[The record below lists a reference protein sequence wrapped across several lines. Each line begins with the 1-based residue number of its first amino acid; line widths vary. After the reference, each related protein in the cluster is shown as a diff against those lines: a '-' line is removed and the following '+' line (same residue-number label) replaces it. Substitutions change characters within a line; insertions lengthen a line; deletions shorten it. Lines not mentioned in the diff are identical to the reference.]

1 MPPLP
6 EIPRRAA
13 TNLRMLKPGVPDPQ
27 PPRPVPVVGD
37 DLGQLVPADVPWL
50 DCRDGAVLRDRGT
63 AKVEPAM
70 KEHRANTKGLEVA
83 VHVVAQKSRETATAA
98 EELAAAAAPGRA
110 EEQNQ

>member
-1 MPPLP
+1 
-6 EIPRRAA
+6 
-13 TNLRMLKPGVPDPQ
+13 
-27 PPRPVPVVGD
+27 
-37 DLGQLVPADVPWL
+37 
-50 DCRDGAVLRDRGT
+50 
-63 AKVEPAM
+63 M